1 MAIHRTKSSQR
12 ASPEVERLVADSIS
26 LAASGSQIED
36 LFWEERLNVRLM
48 RLLKSQNQNAIDA
61 ALDQTFRINT
71 VAFEVLADSA
81 ETLAESL
88 LMEHEGAQWDVL
100 LLALPIVANT
110 RYQIPS
116 GPLSVKA
123 LESTAAALHTAI
135 ASPDTRLAI
144 VPWLYSIDQ
153 MPHSHCQTRVLTEAL
168 ATAAIAGSEIKL
180 ELRDMSET
188 IAVLADPRF
197 IIAALTAPSG
207 TPLFRWQAE
216 PPARIERGMSLIGW
230 QNAMQDTVL
239 GLLPGCE
246 FELLLPE
253 AYFTNCRLADKQV
266 RPLSIRAA
274 VNFLECTLG
283 VLPAG
288 LSCVVGAFG
297 EEQADEYRISFSIK
311 GSSEIM
317 YGVIWPL
324 YDRESVANDALND
337 LSEDESPIKKIC
349 DALHDAGIEDVFRHA
364 MLFEPEL
371 CDDCGAP
378 LFPDRLG
385 EAVHAEMPDD
395 APTQQPLFH

>member
-1 MAIHRTKSSQR
+1 MAVHRTKSSQR
-12 ASPEVERLVADSIS
+12 ASPDVERLVADAIS

-36 LFWEERLNVRLM
+36 RFWEERLNIRLM
-48 RLLKSQNQNAIDA
+48 RLLKSQNQNVIDA

-71 VAFEVLADSA
+71 VAFEVLADCA

-88 LMEHEGAQWDVL
+88 TIEHEDQSWDVL
-100 LLALPIVANT
+100 LLALPIVAHT

-116 GPLSVKA
+116 GALPLNVI
-123 LESTAAALHTAI
+123 ESTAAALHSSI
-135 ASPDTRLAI
+135 ASTDARLAI

-153 MPHSHCQTRVLTEAL
+153 MPHSHCQTRLLTEAL
-168 ATAAIAGSEIKL
+168 ATAAISSSDVKL
-180 ELRDMSET
+180 ELREMSET

-197 IIAALTAPSG
+197 IIAAVAAPSG
-207 TPLFRWQAE
+207 MPLFRWQAE
-216 PPARIERGMSLIGW
+216 APTRQERGVSLIGW
-230 QNAMQDTVL
+230 QNTMQEPIAA
-239 GLLPGCE
+239 LLPGCE

-266 RPLSIRAA
+266 RPLSIRAG
-274 VNFLECTLG
+274 VNFLESTLG

-297 EEQADEYRISFSIK
+297 EEQADEYRISFSLK
-311 GSSEIM
+311 GSSEVL

-337 LSEDESPIKKIC
+337 LSEDESPMKRIA
-349 DALHDAGIEDVFRHA
+349 DALHDAGVEDVFRHA
-364 MLFEPEL
+364 MLFDPEL

-378 LFPDRLG
+378 LFPDRSG
-385 EAVHAEMPDD
+385 DAVHAELPDD

>member
-1 MAIHRTKSSQR
+1 MAVHRTKSSQR
-12 ASPEVERLVADSIS
+12 SSPEVDKIVSDAIS

-36 LFWEERLNVRLM
+36 RFWEARLNTRLM
-48 RLLKSQNQNAIDA
+48 RLLKSQNQNVIDA

-71 VAFEVLADSA
+71 EAFEVLADIA

-88 LMEHEGAQWDVL
+88 TMEKDEQSWDVL
-100 LLALPIVANT
+100 LLALPVVAHT

-116 GPLSVKA
+116 GPLPVKA
-123 LESTAAALHTAI
+123 VEAI
-135 ASPDTRLAI
+135 AMALQTSIASIDTRLAI
-144 VPWLYSIDQ
+144 IPWLYSIDQ
-153 MPHSHCQTRVLTEAL
+153 MPHSHCQTRLLTESL
-168 ATAAIAGSEIKL
+168 AAAAISGEDIKL
-180 ELRDMSET
+180 DLKEMSET

-197 IIAALTAPSG
+197 VIAAISAPSG
-207 TPLFRWQAE
+207 SPIFRWQSE
-216 PPARIERGMSLIGW
+216 PPIKQERGVSLISW
-230 QNAMQDTVL
+230 QTALAETMSS
-239 GLLPGCE
+239 LLPGCE
-246 FELLLPE
+246 FELILPE
-253 AYFTNCRLADKQV
+253 AYFTNCRLADKYV

-274 VNFLECTLG
+274 ANFLESTLG

-288 LSCVVGAFG
+288 LSCVVAAFG
-297 EEQADEYRISFSIK
+297 EEQVDEYRISFSLK
-311 GSSEIM
+311 GSPEIV

-337 LSEDESPIKKIC
+337 MSDDESPIKRIC

-364 MLFEPEL
+364 MLFDPEL

-385 EAVHAEMPDD
+385 EAVHAELPED

>member
-1 MAIHRTKSSQR
+1 MAVHRTKSSQR
-12 ASPEVERLVADSIS
+12 SSPDVERLIADAIS

-36 LFWEERLNVRLM
+36 RFWEERLDARLL
-48 RLLKSQNQNAIDA
+48 RLLKSQNQNVIDA

-71 VAFEVLADSA
+71 VAFEVLADCA
-81 ETLAESL
+81 ETLAESITV
-88 LMEHEGAQWDVL
+88 EHEGQGWDVL
-100 LLALPIVANT
+100 LLALPIVAHT

-116 GPLSVKA
+116 GALPVSVIEASASA
-123 LESTAAALHTAI
+123 LQSSIAAT
-135 ASPDTRLAI
+135 DTRLAI
-144 VPWLYSIDQ
+144 IPWLYSIDQ
-153 MPHSHCQTRVLTEAL
+153 MPHSHCQTRLLTEAL
-168 ATAAIAGSEIKL
+168 AAAAISSGEVKL

-197 IIAALTAPSG
+197 IIAAIAAPSG
-207 TPLFRWQAE
+207 MPLFRWQAE
-216 PPARIERGMSLIGW
+216 GPIRQERGVSLIGW
-230 QNAMQDTVL
+230 QNAMHEPIAN
-239 GLLPGCE
+239 LLPGCE

-253 AYFTNCRLADKQV
+253 AYFTNCRLADKHV

-274 VNFLECTLG
+274 VNFLESTLG

-297 EEQADEYRISFSIK
+297 EEQVDEYRISFSLK
-311 GSSEIM
+311 GSSEVV

-337 LSEDESPIKKIC
+337 LSDDESPMKKIA
-349 DALHDAGIEDVFRHA
+349 DALHDAGVEDVFRHA
-364 MLFEPEL
+364 MLFAPEL

-378 LFPDRLG
+378 LFPDRSG

>member
-1 MAIHRTKSSQR
+1 MAVHRTKSSQR
-12 ASPEVERLVADSIS
+12 SSPDVERLVADAIS

-36 LFWEERLNVRLM
+36 RFWEDRLNVRLM
-48 RLLKSQNQNAIDA
+48 RLLKSQNQNVVDA

-88 LMEHEGAQWDVL
+88 VMEHEGQSWDAL
-100 LLALPIVANT
+100 LLALPIVAHT

-116 GPLSVKA
+116 GPLPVNII
-123 LESTAAALHTAI
+123 ESTATALRNSI
-135 ASPDTRLAI
+135 ISVDTRLAI

-153 MPHSHCQTRVLTEAL
+153 MPHSHCQTRLLTEAL
-168 ATAAIAGSEIKL
+168 ATAAITASEIKL

-197 IIAALTAPSG
+197 IIAAVAAPSG
-207 TPLFRWQAE
+207 APLFRWQAE
-216 PPARIERGMSLIGW
+216 PPTRQERGVSLIGW
-230 QNAMQDTVL
+230 QNTMRDPVAS
-239 GLLPGCE
+239 LLPGCE

-253 AYFTNCRLADKQV
+253 AYFTNCRLADKHV
-266 RPLSIRAA
+266 RPLSVRAA
-274 VNFLECTLG
+274 VNFLESTLG

-297 EEQADEYRISFSIK
+297 EEQADEYRISFSLK
-311 GSSEIM
+311 GSSEVV

-324 YDRESVANDALND
+324 YDRETVANDALND
-337 LSEDESPIKKIC
+337 LSDDESPMKKIT
-349 DALHDAGIEDVFRHA
+349 DALHDAGVEDVFRHA
-364 MLFEPEL
+364 MLFDPEL

-378 LFPDRLG
+378 LFPDRSG

>member
-1 MAIHRTKSSQR
+1 MAVHRTKSSQR
-12 ASPEVERLVADSIS
+12 ASPDVERLVADAIS
-26 LAASGSQIED
+26 LAASGSQMED
-36 LFWEERLNVRLM
+36 RFWEERLNVRLM
-48 RLLKSQNQNAIDA
+48 RLLKSQNQNVIDA

-88 LMEHEGAQWDVL
+88 TIEHEGKSWDVL
-100 LLALPIVANT
+100 LLALPIVAHT

-116 GPLSVKA
+116 GALPLNVI
-123 LESTAAALHTAI
+123 ESTAAALHSSI
-135 ASPDTRLAI
+135 ASTDARLAI

-153 MPHSHCQTRVLTEAL
+153 MPHSHCQTRLLTEAL
-168 ATAAIAGSEIKL
+168 ATAAISSSEVKL
-180 ELRDMSET
+180 ELREMSET

-197 IIAALTAPSG
+197 IIAAIAAPSG

-216 PPARIERGMSLIGW
+216 APTRQERGVSLIGW
-230 QNAMQDTVL
+230 QNTMQEPIAS
-239 GLLPGCE
+239 LLPGCE

-266 RPLSIRAA
+266 RPLSIRAG
-274 VNFLECTLG
+274 VNFLESTLG

-297 EEQADEYRISFSIK
+297 EEQADEYRISFSLK
-311 GSSEIM
+311 GSSEVV

-337 LSEDESPIKKIC
+337 LSDDESPMKRIA
-349 DALHDAGIEDVFRHA
+349 DALHDAGVEDVFRHA
-364 MLFEPEL
+364 MLFDPEL

-378 LFPDRLG
+378 LFPDRSG
-385 EAVHAEMPDD
+385 DAVHAELPDD

>member
-1 MAIHRTKSSQR
+1 MAVHRTKSSQR
-12 ASPEVERLVADSIS
+12 SSPEVERLVADAIS

-36 LFWEERLNVRLM
+36 RFWEERLNVRLM
-48 RLLKSQNQNAIDA
+48 RLLKSQNQNVIDA

-71 VAFEVLADSA
+71 VAFEVLADTA

-88 LMEHEGAQWDVL
+88 KLEYEGQEWDVL
-100 LLALPIVANT
+100 LLALPIVAHT

-116 GPLSVKA
+116 GPLSA
-123 LESTAAALHTAI
+123 TIIEATAQSLNSVIAA
-135 ASPDTRLAI
+135 SDTRFAI

-168 ATAAIAGSEIKL
+168 ATAAISSKEVKL

-197 IIAALTAPSG
+197 IIAALCAPTGS
-207 TPLFRWQAE
+207 PIFRWQAE
-216 PPARIERGMSLIGW
+216 PPIRQERGVSLIAW
-230 QNAMQDTVL
+230 QNAMHDPIAS
-239 GLLPGCE
+239 LLPGCE

-253 AYFTNCRLADKQV
+253 SYFTNCRLADKHV

-274 VNFLECTLG
+274 VNYMESTIG
-283 VLPAG
+283 ILPAG

-297 EEQADEYRISFSIK
+297 EEQADEYRIAFSTK
-311 GSSEIM
+311 GSSEVM

-324 YDRESVANDALND
+324 YDRESVTNDALND
-337 LSEDESPIKKIC
+337 LSDDESPIKKIC
-349 DALHDAGIEDVFRHA
+349 DALNDAGVEDVFRHA

-378 LFPDRLG
+378 LFPDRSG
-385 EAVHAEMPDD
+385 EAVHAEMPED

>member
-1 MAIHRTKSSQR
+1 MAVHRTKTSQR
-12 ASPEVERLVADSIS
+12 SSPDVERLVADAIS
-26 LAASGSQIED
+26 LAASGSHIED
-36 LFWEERLNVRLM
+36 RFWEERLNVRLM
-48 RLLKSQNQNAIDA
+48 RLLKSQNQNVIDA

-88 LMEHEGAQWDVL
+88 SMEHEGQSWDVL
-100 LLALPIVANT
+100 LLALPIVAHT

-116 GPLSVKA
+116 GA
-123 LESTAAALHTAI
+123 LPISAIEATAAALHSSI
-135 ASPDTRLAI
+135 ASSDTRLAI

-153 MPHSHCQTRVLTEAL
+153 MPHSHCQTHLLTEAL
-168 ATAAIAGSEIKL
+168 ATAAITSSEVKL
-180 ELRDMSET
+180 ELREMSET

-197 IIAALTAPSG
+197 IIAAIAAPSG

-216 PPARIERGMSLIGW
+216 PPTRQERGVSLIGW
-230 QNAMQDTVL
+230 QNTMRDPVAS
-239 GLLPGCE
+239 LLPGCE

-274 VNFLECTLG
+274 VNFLESTLG

-297 EEQADEYRISFSIK
+297 EEQADEYRISFSLK
-311 GSSEIM
+311 GSSEIV

-337 LSEDESPIKKIC
+337 LSDDESPMRKIV
-349 DALHDAGIEDVFRHA
+349 DALNEAGVEDVFRHA
-364 MLFEPEL
+364 MLFDPEL

-378 LFPDRLG
+378 LFPDRSG

>member
-1 MAIHRTKSSQR
+1 MAVHRTKSSQR
-12 ASPEVERLVADSIS
+12 ASPDVERLVADAIS

-36 LFWEERLNVRLM
+36 RFWEARLDVRLM
-48 RLLKSQNQNAIDA
+48 RLLKSQNQNVIDA

-71 VAFEVLADSA
+71 LAFEVLADCA

-88 LMEHEGAQWDVL
+88 VLEHEGEPWDVL
-100 LLALPIVANT
+100 LLALPIIAHT

-116 GPLSVKA
+116 GALSASAV
-123 LESTAAALHTAI
+123 ESTAAALHQAI
-135 ASPDTRLAI
+135 ASTDTRLAI
-144 VPWLYSIDQ
+144 IPWLYSIDQ
-153 MPHSHCQTRVLTEAL
+153 MPHSHCQTRLLTEAL
-168 ATAAIAGSEIKL
+168 ATAAITASEIKL
-180 ELRDMSET
+180 ELREMSET

-197 IIAALTAPSG
+197 IIAAIAAPSG

-216 PPARIERGMSLIGW
+216 PPIRQERGVSLTGW
-230 QNAMQDTVL
+230 QNAMRDPVAA
-239 GLLPGCE
+239 LLPGCE

-266 RPLSIRAA
+266 RPLSMKAA
-274 VNFLECTLG
+274 VNFLESTLG

-297 EEQADEYRISFSIK
+297 EEQADEYRISFSVK
-311 GSSEIM
+311 GSAEVV

-324 YDRESVANDALND
+324 YDRESVSNDALND
-337 LSEDESPIKKIC
+337 LSDDDCPMKRIT
-349 DALHDAGIEDVFRHA
+349 DALRDAGVEDVFRHA
-364 MLFEPEL
+364 MLFDPEL

-378 LFPDRLG
+378 LFPDRSG
-385 EAVHAEMPDD
+385 EAVHAELPDD

>member
-1 MAIHRTKSSQR
+1 MAVHRTKSSQR
-12 ASPEVERLVADSIS
+12 SSPDVERLVADAIS

-36 LFWEERLNVRLM
+36 RFWEERLDARLL
-48 RLLKSQNQNAIDA
+48 RLLKSQNQNVIDA

-71 VAFEVLADSA
+71 VAFEVLADCA
-81 ETLAESL
+81 ETLAESITV
-88 LMEHEGAQWDVL
+88 EHEGQGWDVL
-100 LLALPIVANT
+100 LLALPIVAHT

-116 GPLSVKA
+116 GA
-123 LESTAAALHTAI
+123 LPVNVIEASASALQSSIAAT
-135 ASPDTRLAI
+135 DTRLAI
-144 VPWLYSIDQ
+144 IPWLYSIDQ
-153 MPHSHCQTRVLTEAL
+153 MPHSHCQTRLLTEAL
-168 ATAAIAGSEIKL
+168 AAAAISSGEVKL

-197 IIAALTAPSG
+197 IIAAVAAPSG
-207 TPLFRWQAE
+207 MPLFRWQAE
-216 PPARIERGMSLIGW
+216 GPIRQERGVSLIGW
-230 QNAMQDTVL
+230 QNAMHEPIAN
-239 GLLPGCE
+239 LLPGCE

-253 AYFTNCRLADKQV
+253 AYFTNCRLADKHV

-274 VNFLECTLG
+274 VNFLESTLG

-297 EEQADEYRISFSIK
+297 EEQVDEYRISFSLK
-311 GSSEIM
+311 GSSEVV

-337 LSEDESPIKKIC
+337 LSDDESPMKKIA
-349 DALHDAGIEDVFRHA
+349 DALHDAGVEDVFRHA
-364 MLFEPEL
+364 MLFAPEL

-378 LFPDRLG
+378 LFPDRSG

>member
-1 MAIHRTKSSQR
+1 MAVHRTKSSQR
-12 ASPEVERLVADSIS
+12 SSPEVEKLVADAIS

-36 LFWEERLNVRLM
+36 RFWEERLNIRLM
-48 RLLKSQNQNAIDA
+48 RLLKSQNQNVIDA

-88 LMEHEGAQWDVL
+88 KMEHEGQDWDVL
-100 LLALPIVANT
+100 LLAMPIVAHT

-116 GPLSVKA
+116 GPLQA
-123 LESTAAALHTAI
+123 STVEATAQALHSAI
-135 ASPDTRLAI
+135 AAPDTRLAI

-153 MPHSHCQTRVLTEAL
+153 MPHSHCQTRILTESL
-168 ATAAIAGSEIKL
+168 ANAAICNQDVKL

-197 IIAALTAPSG
+197 IIAALSAPSG
-207 TPLFRWQAE
+207 TPIFRWQAE
-216 PPARIERGMSLIGW
+216 PPARQERGVSLIGW
-230 QNAMQDTVL
+230 QNAMHDPMAS
-239 GLLPGCE
+239 LLPGCE

-253 AYFTNCRLADKQV
+253 SYFTNCRLADKHV

-274 VNFLECTLG
+274 VNYLESGLG
-283 VLPAG
+283 ILPAG

-297 EEQADEYRISFSIK
+297 EEQADEYRISFSAK

-324 YDRESVANDALND
+324 YDRESVASDALND
-337 LSEDESPIKKIC
+337 LSDDESPIKKIC
-349 DALHDAGIEDVFRHA
+349 DALHDAGVEDVFRHA
-364 MLFEPEL
+364 MLFDPEL

-378 LFPDRLG
+378 LFPDRSG

-395 APTQQPLFH
+395 APSQQPLFH

>member
-1 MAIHRTKSSQR
+1 MAVHRTKSSQR
-12 ASPEVERLVADSIS
+12 ASPDVERLVADAIS
-26 LAASGSQIED
+26 LAASGSHMED
-36 LFWEERLNVRLM
+36 QFWEERLNVRLM
-48 RLLKSQNQNAIDA
+48 RLLKSQNQNVIDA

-71 VAFEVLADSA
+71 LAFEVLADCA

-88 LMEHEGAQWDVL
+88 VMEHDGQSWDVL
-100 LLALPIVANT
+100 LLALPIVAHT

-116 GPLSVKA
+116 GA
-123 LESTAAALHTAI
+123 LPVNMIESTAAALH
-135 ASPDTRLAI
+135 ASISSAETRLAI

-153 MPHSHCQTRVLTEAL
+153 MPHSHCQTRLLTEAL
-168 ATAAIAGSEIKL
+168 ATAAITASEIKL
-180 ELRDMSET
+180 ELREMSET

-197 IIAALTAPSG
+197 IIAAVAAPSG
-207 TPLFRWQAE
+207 SPLFRWQAE
-216 PPARIERGMSLIGW
+216 TPTRLERGVSLIGW
-230 QNAMQDTVL
+230 QNTMQEPIAA
-239 GLLPGCE
+239 LLPGCE

-266 RPLSIRAA
+266 RPLSIRSG
-274 VNFLECTLG
+274 VNFLESTLG

-297 EEQADEYRISFSIK
+297 EDQADEYRISFSLK
-311 GSSEIM
+311 GSSDVV

-337 LSEDESPIKKIC
+337 LSDDESPMKRIA
-349 DALHDAGIEDVFRHA
+349 DALHDAGIDDVFRHA
-364 MLFEPEL
+364 MLFDPEL

-378 LFPDRLG
+378 LFPDRSG
-385 EAVHAEMPDD
+385 DVVHAELPDD

>member
-1 MAIHRTKSSQR
+1 MAVHRTKSSQR
-12 ASPEVERLVADSIS
+12 TSPDVERLVADSIS
-26 LAASGSQIED
+26 LAASGSKIED
-36 LFWEERLNVRLM
+36 LFWEDHLNLRLM
-48 RLLKSQNQNAIDA
+48 RLLKSQNQNVIDA

-88 LMEHEGAQWDVL
+88 VMEHDGEQWEVL
-100 LLALPIVANT
+100 LLALPIVAHT

-116 GPLSVKA
+116 GPLSVA
-123 LESTAAALHTAI
+123 AVEATATALHNAI

-153 MPHSHCQTRVLTEAL
+153 MPHSHCQTRLLTEAL
-168 ATAAIAGSEIKL
+168 ANAAIAGTEIKL
-180 ELRDMSET
+180 ELRDMLET

-197 IIAALTAPSG
+197 IIAAIAARSG
-207 TPLFRWQAE
+207 APLFRWQAE

-230 QNAMQDTVL
+230 QNAMQDSAL
-239 GLLPGCE
+239 ALLPGCD

-253 AYFTNCRLADKQV
+253 AYFTNCRLADKHV

-274 VNFLECTLG
+274 ANFLESTLG
-283 VLPAG
+283 ILPAG

-297 EEQADEYRISFSIK
+297 EEQADEYRISFSAK

-349 DALHDAGIEDVFRHA
+349 DALRDAGIEDVFRHA

-378 LFPDRLG
+378 LFPDRSG

>member
-1 MAIHRTKSSQR
+1 MAVHRSKSSQR
-12 ASPEVERLVADSIS
+12 SSPDVEKLVADAIS
-26 LAASGSQIED
+26 LAASGSHIED
-36 LFWEERLNVRLM
+36 QFWEDRLNVRLM

-61 ALDQTFRINT
+61 ALDQTFKINT
-71 VAFEVLADSA
+71 VAFEVLADCA

-88 LMEHEGAQWDVL
+88 LMEHEGQNWDVL
-100 LLALPIVANT
+100 LLALPIVAHT

-116 GPLSVKA
+116 GSLPVNFIENIA
-123 LESTAAALHTAI
+123 TALHSAI
-135 ASPDTRLAI
+135 VSSDTRLAI

-153 MPHSHCQTRVLTEAL
+153 MPHSHCQTRLLTEAL
-168 ATAAIAGSEIKL
+168 ATAAITASEIKL
-180 ELRDMSET
+180 ELREMSET

-197 IIAALTAPSG
+197 IIASIAAPSG

-216 PPARIERGMSLIGW
+216 APARQERGVSLIGW
-230 QNAMQDTVL
+230 QNSIQDHVAA
-239 GLLPGCE
+239 LLPGCE

-253 AYFTNCRLADKQV
+253 AYFTNCRLADKHV

-274 VNFLECTLG
+274 VNFLESTLG

-288 LSCVVGAFG
+288 ISCVVGAFG
-297 EEQADEYRISFSIK
+297 EDQADEYRISFSLK
-311 GSSEIM
+311 GSSEIV

-337 LSEDESPIKKIC
+337 LADDESPMKRIA
-349 DALHDAGIEDVFRHA
+349 DALRDAGVEDVFRHA
-364 MLFEPEL
+364 MLFDPEL

-378 LFPDRLG
+378 LFPDRSG
-385 EAVHAEMPDD
+385 DAVHAELPED

>member
-1 MAIHRTKSSQR
+1 MAVHRTKSSQR
-12 ASPEVERLVADSIS
+12 ASPDVERLVADAIS
-26 LAASGSQIED
+26 LAASGSHIED
-36 LFWEERLNVRLM
+36 QFWEERLNVRLM
-48 RLLKSQNQNAIDA
+48 RLLKSQNQNVIDA
-61 ALDQTFRINT
+61 SLDQTFRINT
-71 VAFEVLADSA
+71 LAFEVLADCA

-88 LMEHEGAQWDVL
+88 VMEHEGQKWDVL
-100 LLALPIVANT
+100 LLALPIVAHT

-116 GPLSVKA
+116 GA
-123 LESTAAALHTAI
+123 LPVNMIESTAAALHSSI
-135 ASPDTRLAI
+135 ASSDTRLAI

-153 MPHSHCQTRVLTEAL
+153 MPHSHCQTRLLTEAL
-168 ATAAIAGSEIKL
+168 ATAAITASEVKL

-197 IIAALTAPSG
+197 IIAAVAAPSG
-207 TPLFRWQAE
+207 MPLFRWQAE
-216 PPARIERGMSLIGW
+216 VPIRQERGVSLIGW
-230 QNAMQDTVL
+230 QNAMQEPIAA
-239 GLLPGCE
+239 LLPGCE

-274 VNFLECTLG
+274 VNFLESTLG
-283 VLPAG
+283 VMPAG

-297 EEQADEYRISFSIK
+297 EDQADEYRISFSLK
-311 GSSEIM
+311 GSAEVV

-337 LSEDESPIKKIC
+337 LSDDESPMKRIA
-349 DALHDAGIEDVFRHA
+349 DALRNAGVEDVFRHA
-364 MLFEPEL
+364 MLFDPEL

-378 LFPDRLG
+378 LFPDRSG
-385 EAVHAEMPDD
+385 DAVHAELPDD

>member
-1 MAIHRTKSSQR
+1 MAVHRTKSSQR
-12 ASPEVERLVADSIS
+12 TSPDVERLVADAIS

-36 LFWEERLNVRLM
+36 RFWEGRLDTRLL
-48 RLLKSQNQNAIDA
+48 RLLKSQNQNVIDA

-71 VAFEVLADSA
+71 VAFEVLADCA
-81 ETLAESL
+81 ETLAESITV
-88 LMEHEGAQWDVL
+88 EHEGQGWDVL
-100 LLALPIVANT
+100 LLALPILAHT

-116 GPLSVKA
+116 GA
-123 LESTAAALHTAI
+123 LPVNLVESTASALQSSIAAT
-135 ASPDTRLAI
+135 DTRLAI
-144 VPWLYSIDQ
+144 IPWLYSIDQ
-153 MPHSHCQTRVLTEAL
+153 MPHSHCQTRLLTEAL
-168 ATAAIAGSEIKL
+168 AAAAISSGEVKL

-197 IIAALTAPSG
+197 IIAAIAAPSG
-207 TPLFRWQAE
+207 MPLFRWQAE
-216 PPARIERGMSLIGW
+216 GPIRQERGVSLIGW
-230 QNAMQDTVL
+230 QNAMHEPIAN
-239 GLLPGCE
+239 LLPGCE

-253 AYFTNCRLADKQV
+253 AYFTNCRLADKHV

-274 VNFLECTLG
+274 VNFLESTLG

-297 EEQADEYRISFSIK
+297 EEQADEYRISFSLK
-311 GSSEIM
+311 GSSEVV

-337 LSEDESPIKKIC
+337 LSDDESPMKKIA
-349 DALHDAGIEDVFRHA
+349 DALHDAGVEDVFRHA
-364 MLFEPEL
+364 MLFDPEL

-378 LFPDRLG
+378 LFPDRSG

>member
-1 MAIHRTKSSQR
+1 MVVHRTKSSQR
-12 ASPEVERLVADSIS
+12 TSPNVKRLVADAIS

-36 LFWEERLNVRLM
+36 LFWEDRLNIRLM
-48 RLLKSQNQNAIDA
+48 RLLKSQNQNVIDA

-88 LMEHEGAQWDVL
+88 VMEHDGKRWDVL
-100 LLALPIVANT
+100 LLALPIVVHT

-116 GPLSVKA
+116 GPLPVNA
-123 LESTAAALHTAI
+123 VQSTAAALHNVI
-135 ASPDTRLAI
+135 ALPDTRLAI
-144 VPWLYSIDQ
+144 IPWLYSIDQ
-153 MPHSHCQTRVLTEAL
+153 MPHSHCQTRLLTESLSA
-168 ATAAIAGSEIKL
+168 AAITGSEIKL

-197 IIAALTAPSG
+197 IIAAVSAPSG
-207 TPLFRWQAE
+207 SPLFRWQAE
-216 PPARIERGMSLIGW
+216 PPTRIERGMSLIGW
-230 QNAMQDTVL
+230 QNAMQETISA
-239 GLLPGCE
+239 LLPGCE

-274 VNFLECTLG
+274 ANFLESALG
-283 VLPAG
+283 IVPAG

-297 EEQADEYRISFSIK
+297 EEQADEFRISFSVK
-311 GSSEIM
+311 GSSDVM

-324 YDRESVANDALND
+324 YDRETVSNDALND
-337 LSEDESPIKKIC
+337 ISEDESPIKKIC
-349 DALHDAGIEDVFRHA
+349 DALRDAGIEDVFRHA
-364 MLFEPEL
+364 MLFDPEL

-378 LFPDRLG
+378 LFPDRSG
-385 EAVHAEMPDD
+385 EIVHAEMPDD
-395 APTQQPLFH
+395 TPTQQPLFH

>member
-1 MAIHRTKSSQR
+1 MAVHRTKSSQR
-12 ASPEVERLVADSIS
+12 ASPDVERLVADAIS
-26 LAASGSQIED
+26 LAASDSHIED
-36 LFWEERLNVRLM
+36 QFWEERLNVRLM
-48 RLLKSQNQNAIDA
+48 RLLKSQNQNVIDA

-71 VAFEVLADSA
+71 VAFEVLADCA

-88 LMEHEGAQWDVL
+88 VMEHEGQNWDVL
-100 LLALPIVANT
+100 LLALPIVAHT

-116 GPLSVKA
+116 GALSVSVI
-123 LESTAAALHTAI
+123 ESTAAALHSSI
-135 ASPDTRLAI
+135 ASTDTRLAI

-153 MPHSHCQTRVLTEAL
+153 MPHSHCQTRLLTEAL
-168 ATAAIAGSEIKL
+168 ATAAITASEIKL
-180 ELRDMSET
+180 ELREMSET

-197 IIAALTAPSG
+197 IIAAVVAPSG

-216 PPARIERGMSLIGW
+216 APTRQERGVSLIGW
-230 QNAMQDTVL
+230 QNAMQEPIAA
-239 GLLPGCE
+239 LLPGCE

-274 VNFLECTLG
+274 VNYLESTLG

-297 EEQADEYRISFSIK
+297 EDQADEYRISFSLK
-311 GSSEIM
+311 GSSDVV

-337 LSEDESPIKKIC
+337 LSDDESPMKRIA
-349 DALHDAGIEDVFRHA
+349 DALRDAGVEDVFRHA
-364 MLFEPEL
+364 MLFDPEL

-378 LFPDRLG
+378 LFPDRSG
-385 EAVHAEMPDD
+385 DAVHAELPDD

>member
-1 MAIHRTKSSQR
+1 MAVHRTKSSQR
-12 ASPEVERLVADSIS
+12 ASPDVERLVADAIS
-26 LAASGSQIED
+26 LAASGSQMED
-36 LFWEERLNVRLM
+36 RFWEERLNVRLM
-48 RLLKSQNQNAIDA
+48 RLLKSQNQNVIDA

-81 ETLAESL
+81 ETLAESVTI
-88 LMEHEGAQWDVL
+88 EHEGQNWDVL
-100 LLALPIVANT
+100 LLALPIVAHT

-116 GPLSVKA
+116 GALPLSVI
-123 LESTAAALHTAI
+123 ESTAAALHNSI
-135 ASPDTRLAI
+135 ASTGARLAI

-153 MPHSHCQTRVLTEAL
+153 MPHSHCQTRLLTEVL
-168 ATAAIAGSEIKL
+168 ATAAISSSEVKL

-197 IIAALTAPSG
+197 IIAAVAAPLG

-216 PPARIERGMSLIGW
+216 APTRQERGVSLIGW
-230 QNAMQDTVL
+230 QNAMQEPIAS
-239 GLLPGCE
+239 LLPGCE

-266 RPLSIRAA
+266 RPLSIRAG
-274 VNFLECTLG
+274 VNFLESTLG

-297 EEQADEYRISFSIK
+297 EEQADEYRISFSLK
-311 GSSEIM
+311 GSSEVV

-337 LSEDESPIKKIC
+337 LSDDESPMKRIA
-349 DALHDAGIEDVFRHA
+349 DALHDAGVEDVFRHA
-364 MLFEPEL
+364 MLFDPEL

-378 LFPDRLG
+378 LFPDRSG
-385 EAVHAEMPDD
+385 DAVHAELPDD

>member
-1 MAIHRTKSSQR
+1 
-12 ASPEVERLVADSIS
+12 
-26 LAASGSQIED
+26 
-36 LFWEERLNVRLM
+36 M
-48 RLLKSQNQNAIDA
+48 RLLKSQNQNVIDA

-88 LMEHEGAQWDVL
+88 HIEHEGQGWDVL
-100 LLALPIVANT
+100 LMAMPIVAHT

-116 GPLSVKA
+116 GPLPTHVIEATAQA
-123 LESTAAALHTAI
+123 LNDFVAA
-135 ASPDTRLAI
+135 PDTRLAI
-144 VPWLYSIDQ
+144 IPWLYSIDQ

-168 ATAAIAGSEIKL
+168 ATAAISAADVKL

-197 IIAALTAPSG
+197 IIAALSAPSG
-207 TPLFRWQAE
+207 SPIFRWQAE
-216 PPARIERGMSLIGW
+216 APARQERGVSLIGW
-230 QNAMQDTVL
+230 QNAMHDPIAS
-239 GLLPGCE
+239 LLPGCE

-253 AYFTNCRLADKQV
+253 AYFTNCRLADKHV

-274 VNFLECTLG
+274 ANYLEGTLG
-283 VLPAG
+283 ILPAG

-297 EEQADEYRISFSIK
+297 DEQADEYRISFSVK
-311 GSSEIM
+311 GSAEIM

-324 YDRESVANDALND
+324 YDRESVATDALND
-337 LSEDESPIKKIC
+337 LSDDESPIKKIC
-349 DALHDAGIEDVFRHA
+349 DALHDAGVEDVFRHA
-364 MLFEPEL
+364 MLFDPEL

-378 LFPDRLG
+378 LFPDRSG
-385 EAVHAEMPDD
+385 EAVHAEMPED

>member
-1 MAIHRTKSSQR
+1 
-12 ASPEVERLVADSIS
+12 
-26 LAASGSQIED
+26 
-36 LFWEERLNVRLM
+36 M
-48 RLLKSQNQNAIDA
+48 RLLKSQNQNVIDA

-71 VAFEVLADSA
+71 VAFEVLADLA

-88 LMEHEGAQWDVL
+88 PLEHDAQLWDVL
-100 LLALPIVANT
+100 LLALPIVAHT

-116 GPLSVKA
+116 GALPVSVI
-123 LESTAAALHTAI
+123 ESTAAALHSHI

-144 VPWLYSIDQ
+144 IPWLYSIDQ
-153 MPHSHCQTRVLTEAL
+153 MPHSHCQTRLLTEAL
-168 ATAAIAGSEIKL
+168 ATAAITSSEIKI
-180 ELRDMSET
+180 ELREMSET

-197 IIAALTAPSG
+197 IIAAIAAPSG

-216 PPARIERGMSLIGW
+216 VPARQERGVSLIGW
-230 QNAMQDTVL
+230 QNAMQEPVAS
-239 GLLPGCE
+239 LLPGCE

-274 VNFLECTLG
+274 ANFLESTLG

-297 EEQADEYRISFSIK
+297 EDQADEYRISFSIK
-311 GSSEIM
+311 GAPEIV

-324 YDRESVANDALND
+324 YDRETVANDALND
-337 LSEDESPIKKIC
+337 LADDDSPMKRIA
-349 DALHDAGIEDVFRHA
+349 DALRDAGVEDVFRHA
-364 MLFEPEL
+364 MLFDPEL

-378 LFPDRLG
+378 LFPDRSG
-385 EAVHAEMPDD
+385 EAVHAELPED
-395 APTQQPLFH
+395 APIQQPLFH

>member
-1 MAIHRTKSSQR
+1 MAVHRTKSSQR
-12 ASPEVERLVADSIS
+12 SSPDVERLVADAIS

-36 LFWEERLNVRLM
+36 RFWEERLDARLL
-48 RLLKSQNQNAIDA
+48 RLLKSQNQNVIDA

-71 VAFEVLADSA
+71 VAFEVLADCA
-81 ETLAESL
+81 ETLAESITV
-88 LMEHEGAQWDVL
+88 EHEGQGWDVL
-100 LLALPIVANT
+100 LLALPIVAHT

-116 GPLSVKA
+116 GALPVSVIEASASA
-123 LESTAAALHTAI
+123 LQSSIAAT
-135 ASPDTRLAI
+135 DTRLAI
-144 VPWLYSIDQ
+144 IPWLYSIDQ
-153 MPHSHCQTRVLTEAL
+153 MPHSHCQTRLLTEAL
-168 ATAAIAGSEIKL
+168 AAAAISSGEVKL

-197 IIAALTAPSG
+197 IIAAIAAPSG
-207 TPLFRWQAE
+207 MPLFRWQAE
-216 PPARIERGMSLIGW
+216 GPIRQERGVSLIGW
-230 QNAMQDTVL
+230 QNAMHEPIAN
-239 GLLPGCE
+239 LLPGCE

-253 AYFTNCRLADKQV
+253 AYFTNCRLADKHV

-274 VNFLECTLG
+274 VNFLESTLG

-297 EEQADEYRISFSIK
+297 EEQVDEYRISFSLK
-311 GSSEIM
+311 GSSEVV

-337 LSEDESPIKKIC
+337 LSDDESPMKKIA
-349 DALHDAGIEDVFRHA
+349 DALHDAGVEDVFRHA
-364 MLFEPEL
+364 MLFAPEL

-378 LFPDRLG
+378 LFPDRSG